1 MNLLGL
7 EAGTT
12 YTIKVVSSN
21 GKMTVEGV
29 VKVSTDVPVFL
40 FGEYFIFVANM
51 SAVGLINYG
60 MKFSLVLNIIL
71 HLLVHKLFG
80 NLVLNE

>member
-40 FGEYFIFVANM
+40 FGEYFLFV
-51 SAVGLINYG
+51 INYG

-71 HLLVHKLFG
+71 HLPVHKLFG

>member
-40 FGEYFIFVANM
+40 FGEYFLFVANM
-51 SAVGLINYG
+51 AVGLINCG

-71 HLLVHKLFG
+71 HLPVHKLFG